1 MNKKED
7 KKKIDIEAKLF
18 IALLRLKEEKNKK
31 YSTGECEKNIVY
43 LFDNYDEFKAYFE
56 LNGFTNISEDLLE
69 ICRMKTTKKGT
80 IVALKG
86 LCDYTIK
93 KHKLIYSHTIES
105 SSDEG
110 QLYIEEFKESEF
122 SSYDFMSLFCAF
134 NAFQKNYSFNRDN
147 LINFIKLC
155 KESNKFTKLLN
166 GIRLKSNGIF
176 SYSEELDEAIAKLK
190 WGKILYTISPEQD
203 ASIFIFEN
211 IPMSEL
217 IKKRISYF
225 DEMVYFLSKYTDYE
239 SEIMRNAHQK
249 QYNQEA
255 IEIDNAVNTLDNIL
269 SKILR
274 REK

>member
-1 MNKKED
+1 M
-7 KKKIDIEAKLF
+7 
-18 IALLRLKEEKNKK
+18 
-31 YSTGECEKNIVY
+31 
-43 LFDNYDEFKAYFE
+43 
-56 LNGFTNISEDLLE
+56 
-69 ICRMKTTKKGT
+69 
-80 IVALKG
+80 
-86 LCDYTIK
+86 
-93 KHKLIYSHTIES
+93 
-105 SSDEG
+105 
-110 QLYIEEFKESEF
+110 
-122 SSYDFMSLFCAF
+122 
-134 NAFQKNYSFNRDN
+134 
-147 LINFIKLC
+147 C